1 MSLLQRLKAK
11 SKWYTGWE
19 LDNGRD
25 RMGSFSWKDVEGYVD
40 EIVKRTTEF
49 VILVPE
55 VPIAGTNF
63 MQTCMDEEHENY
75 HLEICFGREHGYVIY
90 GMDDVSA
97 TQVKAYLKQY
107 LEERLVPD
115 TEGWDLICE
124 KDSVGQ
130 PELFVQIGRK
140 ISREDPAVTAELTL
154 CVHDPVGYF
163 EAHREQYEA
172 HSIETAEDL
181 DILRWIGLVDIL
193 EQCGYACDRDYRDT
207 LEQFVYFVGQLHQM
221 QRAELTIEIS
231 GLDTQESIPQWC
243 VALDEAWAEK
253 GYQMAVLDMD
263 SDSYVLFPCPIAEYR
278 ELADL
283 AARIGHRIMLAKEA

>member
-107 LEERLVPD
+107 LEE
-115 TEGWDLICE
+115 
-124 KDSVGQ
+124 
-130 PELFVQIGRK
+130 
-140 ISREDPAVTAELTL
+140 
-154 CVHDPVGYF
+154 
-163 EAHREQYEA
+163 
-172 HSIETAEDL
+172 HS
-181 DILRWIGLVDIL
+181 
-193 EQCGYACDRDYRDT
+193 
-207 LEQFVYFVGQLHQM
+207 
-221 QRAELTIEIS
+221 
-231 GLDTQESIPQWC
+231 
-243 VALDEAWAEK
+243 
-253 GYQMAVLDMD
+253 
-263 SDSYVLFPCPIAEYR
+263 
-278 ELADL
+278 
-283 AARIGHRIMLAKEA
+283 